1 MKSPAT
7 ARVLIAAAD
16 AGEAAQLVDSL
27 RNHFDHVGSSTDAD
41 AAAEQFE
48 KFAPDVIVMAF
59 KALEQAERYYL
70 ALHRFGQSVHQR
82 IHRTILLCRKE
93 DAAAAFE
100 LCKKRFFDD
109 YVLYWPNPQD
119 GLRIPMSVWIAARE
133 IQAQY
138 KSGPTAKDLRT
149 HARHLE
155 DLDHKL
161 SAELEHSAKRAATA
175 NDSLLDLEQELLR
188 VNDDFSHRL
197 VTGGAGGSIEVKDA
211 QALERELE
219 RFKRSQ
225 LDRARSAR
233 DQVVKPMTLWA
244 SELKGKVAPVL
255 TGTRAL
261 AAQIIQS
268 QPVLLVVDDNEV
280 MRSALQPVLSSLGY
294 ELVLVGSGQEALLE
308 LTRIE
313 PDAILL
319 DIGLS
324 DTDGI
329 TLTRQLKSTARIAQI
344 PVILMSGDSRRD
356 TLVSAMQAG
365 AADFIAKPFT
375 RDILRTK
382 LDKVV
387 RRPIRA

>member
-1 MKSPAT
+1 MKSPAA

-16 AGEAAQLVDSL
+16 AAEAAQLVESL
-27 RNHFDHVGSSTDAD
+27 MNHFDHVASSTDAD

-59 KALEQAERYYL
+59 KGLEQAERYYL
-70 ALHRFGQSVHQR
+70 ALHRFGQSIHQR

-93 DAAAAFE
+93 DAVAAFE

-119 GLRIPMSVWIAARE
+119 GLRIPMSVWLASRE

-138 KSGPTAKDLRT
+138 KHGPTGQDLRT

-155 DLDHKL
+155 DLDQKL
-161 SAELEHSAKRAATA
+161 SQELEEGAKRAATA
-175 NDSLLDLEQELLR
+175 NDSLLELEQDLAR

-197 VTGGAGGSIEVKDA
+197 VTGGASGAIEVKDA
-211 QALERELE
+211 EAFGRELD

-225 LDRARSAR
+225 IERTRTAR
-233 DQVVKPMTLWA
+233 DQAVKPMTLWA
-244 SELKGKVAPVL
+244 SELKEKVTPAL
-255 TGTRAL
+255 SGTRAL

-268 QPVLLVVDDNEV
+268 QPVLLVVDDNEA

-294 ELVLVGSGQEALLE
+294 ELVLVGSGQQALRE

-329 TLTRQLKSTARIAQI
+329 TLTRQLKSMPELARI

-387 RRPIRA
+387 RRPDRG

>member
-1 MKSPAT
+1 MKSPAA

-27 RNHFDHVGSSTDAD
+27 SNHFEHVASSTDAD

-70 ALHRFGQSVHQR
+70 ALHRFGQSVHQH
-82 IHRTILLCRKE
+82 IHRAILLCRKE

-100 LCKKRFFDD
+100 LCKKRLFDD

-119 GLRIPMSVWIAARE
+119 GLRIPMSVWIASRE

-138 KSGPTAKDLRT
+138 KSGPTDQDLRS

-155 DLDHKL
+155 DLEHTL
-161 SAELEHSAKRAATA
+161 SQEVEEGAKRAATA

-188 VNDDFSHRL
+188 ANDDFSDRL
-197 VTGGAGGSIEVKDA
+197 VAGGAGGAIEVKDA
-211 QALERELE
+211 QALGRELE
-219 RFKRSQ
+219 RFKRTQ
-225 LDRARSAR
+225 LDRARTAR

-244 SELKGKVAPVL
+244 GELKEKVAPVL
-255 TGTRAL
+255 SGTRAL

-268 QPVLLVVDDNEV
+268 RPVLLVVDDNEV

-294 ELVLVGSGQEALLE
+294 ELVMAGSGQQALLE

-319 DIGLS
+319 DIGLA
-324 DTDGI
+324 DIDGI
-329 TLTRQLKSTARIAQI
+329 TLTRQLKSMARLAPI
-344 PVILMSGDSRRD
+344 PVILMSGDSRRE
-356 TLVSAMQAG
+356 TLVSGIQAG

-375 RDILRTK
+375 RDILRSK
-382 LDKVV
+382 LDKLV
-387 RRPIRA
+387 RRQRG